1 MARSDEQTNIRLPAE
16 LKAWIRVKAA
26 EAKRSLNS
34 EILVRLEESRKRQEA
49 TDAKT

>member
-16 LKAWIRVKAA
+16 LKAWIRNKAA

-34 EILVRLEESRKRQEA
+34 EILLRLEQSRQQQEA
-49 TDAKT
+49 ADAKT